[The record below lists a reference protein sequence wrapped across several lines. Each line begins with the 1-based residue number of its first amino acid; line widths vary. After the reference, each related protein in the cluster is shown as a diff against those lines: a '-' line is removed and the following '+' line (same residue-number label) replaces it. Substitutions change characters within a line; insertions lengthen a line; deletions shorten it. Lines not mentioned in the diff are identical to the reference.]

1 MKNYSESAIINR
13 KAVGRRK
20 PVPLFK
26 AMDDKLFLPA
36 MTDGVQVMPDSE
48 LDKLSVLAL
57 AHVGDGVYELLVRTM
72 LCGRGIGKVSELHRQ
87 TVAYVC
93 APAQAKALKKIQ
105 PMLTEKEE
113 QMFKRGRNSKMHAAP
128 QKATVGEY
136 HAATGLET
144 LFGYLYLKGQYARI
158 GQLFRVIM
166 ED

>member
-1 MKNYSESAIINR
+1 MN
-13 KAVGRRK
+13 
-20 PVPLFK
+20 
-26 AMDDKLFLPA
+26 DKIFLPNMA
-36 MTDGVQVMPDSE
+36 DGAQVMPDSE

-72 LCGRGIGKVSELHRQ
+72 LCGLGVGKVSELHRQ
-87 TVAYVC
+87 TVTYVC
-93 APAQAKALKKIQ
+93 APAQAKAIKKIMPQ
-105 PMLTEKEE
+105 LTEKEE
-113 QMFKRGRNSKMHAAP
+113 QMYKRGRNSKMHAAP

-158 GQLFRVIM
+158 GELFRAIM

>member
-1 MKNYSESAIINR
+1 MNE
-13 KAVGRRK
+13 
-20 PVPLFK
+20 
-26 AMDDKLFLPA
+26 KLFLPA
-36 MTDGVQVMPDSE
+36 MSDGAQIMQDSE

-72 LCGRGIGKVSELHRQ
+72 LCGHGIGKVSDLHRR
-87 TVAYVC
+87 TVSYVC
-93 APAQAKALKKIQ
+93 APAQAKAIKKIM

-113 QMFKRGRNSKMHAAP
+113 QMYKRGRNSKMHAAP

-158 GQLFRVIM
+158 GQLFRAIM
-166 ED
+166 EE